1 MPGLKP
7 SSTGLKCVYFKF
19 FGDECARACGWKSRA
34 VAYAFMFTSPNPVGA
49 SEVDNTAVPSI
60 KLSGGECGSTPDP
73 QSNMLYT
80 PQFKTPNGRWA
91 YQSQEDEKCWLYYD
105 DGNTQCSEETVLKG
119 WFVGCAEAPRSSGS
133 PTDLVDRCSI
143 ELLFTE
149 IPGTSPPTGTVL
161 ASWLWC
167 ETSGSRGEPV
177 TFTVQSTSSLA
188 YKAVQGK
195 GCTSYI
201 HMDHKVFGK
210 NGGDYSLEE
219 CAAAVKKLDG
229 LLGCKGNFFFFENA
243 GYCNCPTDGC
253 NTTPNNKAGGPGQL
267 YEFTAGT

>member
-1 MPGLKP
+1 M
-7 SSTGLKCVYFKF
+7 
-19 FGDECARACGWKSRA
+19 DECQQNNGGCDSKRKCTNTVGGHECGDCPVGWSNDGATECKGLYHPVNWPHDTA
-34 VAYAFMFTSPNPVGA
+34 VACT
-49 SEVDNTAVPSI
+49 
-60 KLSGGECGSTPDP
+60 
-73 QSNMLYT
+73 
-80 PQFKTPNGRWA
+80 
-91 YQSQEDEKCWLYYD
+91 
-105 DGNTQCSEETVLKG
+105 CSCLN
-119 WFVGCAEAPRSSGS
+119 CN
-133 PTDLVDRCSI
+133 
-143 ELLFTE
+143 
-149 IPGTSPPTGTVL
+149 
-161 ASWLWC
+161 
-167 ETSGSRGEPV
+167 SRGEPV